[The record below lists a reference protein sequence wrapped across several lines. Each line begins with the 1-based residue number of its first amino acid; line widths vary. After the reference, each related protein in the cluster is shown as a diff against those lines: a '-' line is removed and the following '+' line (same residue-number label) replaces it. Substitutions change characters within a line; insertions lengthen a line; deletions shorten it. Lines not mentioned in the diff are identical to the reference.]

1 MRLLRR
7 DIKSCLRARV
17 ASCEQSNLRT
27 FAEARPRK
35 QKSRNRSP
43 LNWAV
48 AKIAP
53 AFRERFCGTMLLAKR
68 TRGWFRTA
76 RTSITWCKW
85 IHSITIWVA
94 FSCGLF
100 QAQKQWTMFKRR
112 DRAVEGNLHRIRFW
126 FGRLSPRSRFKCR
139 AGGRDWH
146 RSRRAQG
153 RLWFWAFNR
162 RRK

>member
-7 DIKSCLRARV
+7 DIKSCLWARV

-35 QKSRNRSP
+35 QKSCNRSS

-53 AFRERFCGTMLLAKR
+53 AFRERFSRTKLLAGR

-76 RTSITWCKW
+76 WTSITWCKW
-85 IHSITIWVA
+85 RHSITIWVA
-94 FSCGLF
+94 LSCGLF
-100 QAQKQWTMFKRR
+100 QAQKQWAKFKSGNLS
-112 DRAVEGNLHRIRFW
+112 VEGNLHRIRFW
-126 FGRLSPRSRFKCR
+126 FGRLSPRSRVKCR
-139 AGGRDWH
+139 VGGRDWH
-146 RSRRAQG
+146 RSRRAQ
-153 RLWFWAFNR
+153 RWWWFRAFYR